1 LARFWNRRRE
11 TPLEAELRAQRPEP
25 RAEFLASVAAQV
37 EGGRPRVGAL
47 RLALAAAFTLVLFA
61 GLLGFGGL
69 DYAAAAAKKAA
80 VAVSGAND
88 KPKKSF
94 AASSNSNNNGN
105 GNGNGNNGNG
115 DEDECEE
122 DEADCDEYEDD
133 KVTICH
139 RTGSSSNPT
148 NTIMVSRNAVPA
160 HLRHGDTEGPCPED
174 T

>member
-80 VAVSGAND
+80 VAVSGGD
-88 KPKKSF
+88 ETPTQSF
-94 AASSNSNNNGN
+94 ATSNSN
-105 GNGNGNNGNG
+105 NGNGNNGNG